1 MKYLI
6 LDTNV
11 FLHYK
16 DFEQIDWKSI
26 VGDDVTICVTQVVLG
41 EIDKH
46 KDQSRGRIQK
56 RAKKISSRFS
66 EIFLQDLSSQLNVEV
81 MGNPPSS
88 AFNDEQY
95 HKDINDDWII
105 LSALHSDHPDEDI
118 MIASGAG
125 AVPLSH

>member
-66 EIFLQDLSSQLNVEV
+66 EIFLHENVAIYTQESKV
-81 MGNPPSS
+81 N
-88 AFNDEQY
+88 E
-95 HKDINDDWII
+95 
-105 LSALHSDHPDEDI
+105 HS
-118 MIASGAG
+118 
-125 AVPLSH
+125 